1 MGPIDYT
8 LNVQNPL
15 QASLAGYAGMAA
27 VRNDQEEQ
35 AAYRQ
40 AQQQQQQLL
49 QARQAVIQNP
59 TAANFSSLMLLDP
72 KSAEASQKAWEVRS
86 QDQQRTFASDLGQWG
101 AALINGQP
109 QLVAD
114 ALNKQADGIE
124 NTAGAPTP
132 ESQSKRDLAQL
143 ATTHPELALGKIVAI
158 LKSNGQVGGPVA
170 DSLMALQKLPSEVA
184 KSKADA
190 TSATVDAAVKAAS
203 APALAAKPAI
213 DNARTQQ
220 ETASSAINAKVAEF
234 NAQIN
239 AANSQTE
246 RDKLTLERDKYVQE
260 QAKLAQT
267 QGQGVQDSM
276 DSANQALDTL
286 NQIKNHPGMT
296 DFLTGPGTKWG
307 AIWGKVPGSDRQ
319 ALNSWVDSLKGQLG
333 FQSLMAAK
341 AGNPNGASGF
351 GSLSEGEMKILSGL
365 AGNLDPNSAD
375 FPVVLGKVE
384 KFLQRIQSK
393 AVANPSLPT
402 SGGAFVMTSPK
413 YGKVDEGRINAVL
426 KAHPELTRA
435 DVLRYLQQQG
445 Q

>member
-267 QGQGVQDSM
+267 QGQGVQDSHGQRESGARHAQP
-276 DSANQALDTL
+276 DQEPPGHDGLPHGARHEVGRDLGQGAG
-286 NQIKNHPGMT
+286 HPIARR
-296 DFLTGPGTKWG
+296 LE
-307 AIWGKVPGSDRQ
+307 
-319 ALNSWVDSLKGQLG
+319 QLG
-333 FQSLMAAK
+333 RLAEGATRFPEPHGCQGRQSQRGLGLRLAERGRDEDPVRARWQSRPEQRRLPRRAWQGGEVPPAHRSQRLSRIRTCRPP
-341 AGNPNGASGF
+341 AG
-351 GSLSEGEMKILSGL
+351 
-365 AGNLDPNSAD
+365 
-375 FPVVLGKVE
+375 
-384 KFLQRIQSK
+384 
-393 AVANPSLPT
+393 PS
-402 SGGAFVMTSPK
+402 
-413 YGKVDEGRINAVL
+413 
-426 KAHPELTRA
+426 
-435 DVLRYLQQQG
+435 
-445 Q
+445 